1 MPKDG
6 SMKLARDADLDPAKT
21 YSVPAIQ
28 SHNLNA
34 AVFKAIKDLE
44 TYKAAGAEDGSRMR
58 IFAPAGSEIDF
69 CVGGATTATSIQSSF
84 DKTQADSPLFPF
96 SATAQVSASQGKS

>member
-6 SMKLARDADLDPAKT
+6 SMKFARDADLGPAKT

-34 AVFKAIKDLE
+34 AVFKAIKDLK
-44 TYKAAGAEDGSRMR
+44 TY
-58 IFAPAGSEIDF
+58 
-69 CVGGATTATSIQSSF
+69 
-84 DKTQADSPLFPF
+84 
-96 SATAQVSASQGKS
+96 